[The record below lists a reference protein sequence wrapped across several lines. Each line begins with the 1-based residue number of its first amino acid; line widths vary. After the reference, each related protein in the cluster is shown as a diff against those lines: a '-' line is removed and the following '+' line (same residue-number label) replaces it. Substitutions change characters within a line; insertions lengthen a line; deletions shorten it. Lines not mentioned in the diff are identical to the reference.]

1 MAQFKDITEAE
12 FVGREIKPR
21 KPSRPSFVAESAVY
35 DTRLGGIVIRLT
47 NGVSATF
54 PLSAL
59 PELNHAKP
67 EDLDDILVEGR
78 GYGLHIPA
86 LDADISVPQL
96 FEDYLGSTALTRAYK
111 RLNASQANGR
121 LGGRPKKGSA
131 NAA

>member
-1 MAQFKDITEAE
+1 MAQFNDVTEAE
-12 FVGREIKPR
+12 FAQREVKSR
-21 KPSRPSFVAESAVY
+21 KASRPAFVAESAAY
-35 DTRLGGIVIRLT
+35 DARLGGIVIRLT

-54 PLSAL
+54 PLSVL
-59 PELNHAKP
+59 PELAKASH
-67 EDLDDILVEGR
+67 EDLSQIVVEGR

-111 RLNASQANGR
+111 RLAASQANGR

>member
-1 MAQFKDITEAE
+1 MTQFKDITEVE
-12 FVGREIKPR
+12 FAAREIKPR
-21 KPSRPSFVAESAVY
+21 KTSLQVFTAESAIY
-35 DTRLGGIVIRLT
+35 DARTNGIVIRMT

-54 PLSAL
+54 PLSML
-59 PELNHAKP
+59 PELANARP
-67 EDLDDILVEGR
+67 EDLSQIIVEGR

-96 FEDYLGSTALTRAYK
+96 FEDCLGSTALTRAYK